1 MPRGTPAENPM
12 ATAERASVC
21 GILLV
26 DKPEGV
32 SSAHV
37 VAVVKRSLGGLKVG
51 HLGTLDPFASGLLPL
66 CVGEGTK
73 LAPYINEADKRYRG
87 EIRLGVAT
95 DTLDRT
101 GQTVTEAPVPSFTE
115 VDLERIAGDLLGEI
129 AQIPPMFSAIK
140 KGGVPMYRLARE
152 GLAQELDARRVT
164 IHELRLTR
172 IDPHRLGIDV
182 RCSKGTYVRSL
193 ARDIGVALGTVGSL
207 ESLVRT
213 AFGDFPLERAVAM
226 ETVKAEGASALRPP
240 AWVVGAE
247 ALGHL
252 GTTLAADAA
261 AVGALRA
268 GQQRVLA
275 TFPPPAEP
283 AAGVARVLDADRRL
297 VAVLR
302 AESGRWR
309 IDRVFT

>member
-1 MPRGTPAENPM
+1 MT
-12 ATAERASVC
+12 TAERESVC

-37 VAVVKRSLGGLKVG
+37 VAVAKRSLRGPKVG

-73 LAPYINEADKRYRG
+73 LAPYVNEADKRYRG
-87 EIRLGVAT
+87 VIRLGVAT

-101 GQTVTEAPVPSFTE
+101 GRTVGESPVPDFGDDE
-115 VDLERIAGDLLGEI
+115 LERVARDLLGVIE
-129 AQIPPMFSAIK
+129 QVPPMFSAIK
-140 KGGVPMYRLARE
+140 KGGVPMYRLARA
-152 GLAQELDARRVT
+152 GLEQTLDPRRVT
-164 IHELRLTR
+164 IQSLELRR
-172 IDPHRLGIDV
+172 IDRERLDIHV
-182 RCSKGTYVRSL
+182 HCSKGTYVRSL
-193 ARDIGVALGTVGSL
+193 ARDIGAALGTVASL

-213 AFGDFPLERAVAM
+213 AFGDFVLDHAATLDAVKADGRAV
-226 ETVKAEGASALRPP
+226 LRPP
-240 AWVVGAE
+240 AWVAGAD

-252 GTTLAADAA
+252 LTFLADAA
-261 AVGALRA
+261 TVRALRA
-268 GQQRVLA
+268 GQQRVLG
-275 TFPPPAEP
+275 TFPAV
-283 AAGVARVLDADRRL
+283 AADPDEDDGGPIARVLDGEDRRL

-302 AESGRWR
+302 SEGRRWR

>member
-1 MPRGTPAENPM
+1 M
-12 ATAERASVC
+12 ATPERASAC

-26 DKPEGV
+26 DKPEGM

-37 VAVVKRSLGGLKVG
+37 VAVVKRALGGMKVG

-87 EIRLGVAT
+87 VIRLGVTT

-101 GQTVTEAPVPSFTE
+101 GQTVAEAPVPDITDS
-115 VDLERIAGDLLGEI
+115 DLDRTIRGLLGEI
-129 AQIPPMFSAIK
+129 RQVPPMFSAIK
-140 KGGVPMYRLARE
+140 KDGVPMYRLARE
-152 GLAQELDARRVT
+152 GIAQELEPRRVT

-172 IDPHRLGIDV
+172 IDRHRLAIDV
-182 RCSKGTYVRSL
+182 HCSKGTYVRSL
-193 ARDIGVALGTVGSL
+193 ARDIGAALATVGSL

-213 AFGDFPLERAVAM
+213 AFGDFRLERAVAL
-226 ETVKAEGASALRPP
+226 ETVKTERDAALQPP

-247 ALGHL
+247 ALCHL
-252 GTTLAADAA
+252 ATTIAADTAT
-261 AVGALRA
+261 VSALRA

-275 TFPPPAEP
+275 MFPPPAEP
-283 AAGVARVLDADRRL
+283 AAGVARVLDADQRL

-302 AESGRWR
+302 VESGRWR

>member
-1 MPRGTPAENPM
+1 M
-12 ATAERASVC
+12 ARAERASAC

-26 DKPEGV
+26 DKPEGM

-73 LAPYINEADKRYRG
+73 LAPYVNEADKRYRG
-87 EIRLGVAT
+87 VIRLGIAT

-101 GQTVTEAPVPSFTE
+101 GQTVVEAPVPDVTDA
-115 VDLERIAGDLLGEI
+115 DLERVAHGLLGEI
-129 AQIPPMFSAIK
+129 RQVPPLFSAIK
-140 KGGVPMYRLARE
+140 KGGVPMYRLARA
-152 GLAQELDARRVT
+152 GIAQELDARRVT

-172 IDPHRLGIDV
+172 IDPRQLGIDV
-182 RCSKGTYVRSL
+182 HCSKGTYVRAL
-193 ARDIGVALGTVGSL
+193 ARDIGTALGTVGSL

-213 AFGDFPLERAVAM
+213 AFGDFSLARALAM
-226 ETVKAEGASALRPP
+226 DAVRADGVSALQPP

-247 ALGHL
+247 ALSHL
-252 GTTLAADAA
+252 ATTLAADAA
-261 AVGALRA
+261 AVSALRA

-275 TFPPPAEP
+275 MFPPPAEP
-283 AAGVARVLDADRRL
+283 AAGVARVLDPDQRL

-309 IDRVFT
+309 IDRVFA

>member
-1 MPRGTPAENPM
+1 M
-12 ATAERASVC
+12 ATAERASAC

-26 DKPEGV
+26 DKPEGM
-32 SSAHV
+32 SSAQV
-37 VAVVKRSLGGLKVG
+37 VAVVKRALGGMKVG

-87 EIRLGVAT
+87 VIRLGVTT

-101 GQTVTEAPVPSFTE
+101 GQTVAEAPVPDVSDA
-115 VDLERIAGDLLGEI
+115 DLDRVARGLLGEI
-129 AQIPPMFSAIK
+129 QQIPPMFSAIK
-140 KGGVPMYRLARE
+140 KDGVPMYRLARE
-152 GLAQELDARRVT
+152 GIAQELEARRVT

-172 IDPHRLGIDV
+172 IDAHRLGIDV
-182 RCSKGTYVRSL
+182 HCSKGTYVRSL
-193 ARDIGVALGTVGSL
+193 ARDVGAALGTVGCL

-213 AFGDFPLERAVAM
+213 AFGDFRLARAVAL
-226 ETVKAEGASALRPP
+226 EAVKTERNAALQPP

-247 ALGHL
+247 ALAHL
-252 GTTLAADAA
+252 VTTIAADAA
-261 AVGALRA
+261 AVSALRA
-268 GQQRVLA
+268 GQQRILA
-275 TFPPPAEP
+275 MFPPPAEP
-283 AAGVARVLDADRRL
+283 SAGVARVLDAERRL